1 MGTSLLGLP
10 FFVFDGRVTLYLA
23 ILIEY
28 ILPKHAKKARFEIE
42 S

>member
-28 ILPKHAKKARFEIE
+28 IVPKHAKE
-42 S
+42 SKI